1 MTCLARRA
9 QPTQAHKTR
18 RTQALGAFHAER
30 WQELPS
36 PPAPREPRTTFADR
50 NSSPQRRQGS
60 PLGVAPKPENGP
72 DQIPKGPRPN
82 SRRAPTKFQKRAR
95 PNSKRAPTKFQKGPD
110 QIPEGPRPNSKKG
123 PDQIPKV
130 PKPNSRRATNQILLD
145 LLPRPIA
152 QQKIQIGP
160 TKLDF
165 VRPLTHFAPVRSSNL
180 GAKSGGDLGPWPPTP
195 PPPAS
200 SCPAPGDPGPPGELP
215 HEISA
220 TAPAARWFVIE
231 CFWRFVWCMCFSHGW
246 RACPLRTRRA
256 QALRGARAPR
266 RPRHWTTPYTTK
278 TAQLRTCKKLPGT
291 QRQQRDRLARWRR
304 RQKDSAARQWARR
317 CRPRG
322 GAPQLRA

>member
-180 GAKSGGDLGPWPPTP
+180 GAKSGGDLGPQSPATP
-195 PPPAS
+195 SRPL
-200 SCPAPGDPGPPGELP
+200 LP
-215 HEISA
+215 
-220 TAPAARWFVIE
+220 R
-231 CFWRFVWCMCFSHGW
+231 
-246 RACPLRTRRA
+246 
-256 QALRGARAPR
+256 PR
-266 RPRHWTTPYTTK
+266 RP
-278 TAQLRTCKKLPGT
+278 PGT
-291 QRQQRDRLARWRR
+291 PANSPMRYPPPRLRHNG
-304 RQKDSAARQWARR
+304 S
-317 CRPRG
+317 
-322 GAPQLRA
+322 L